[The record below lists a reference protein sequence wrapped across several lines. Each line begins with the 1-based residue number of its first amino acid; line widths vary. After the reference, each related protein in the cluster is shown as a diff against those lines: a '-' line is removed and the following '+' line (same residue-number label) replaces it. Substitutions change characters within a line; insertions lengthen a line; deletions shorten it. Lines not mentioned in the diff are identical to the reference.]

1 MKFLKL
7 ANLGDMDLWLSSN
20 FSNAARLQLIQLALF
35 SGFLGAAVCMGEVM
49 KKARSIIKPPDKGS

>member
-7 ANLGDMDLWLSSN
+7 ANLGDVDLWLSSN

-35 SGFLGAAVCMGEVM
+35 SGLLGGIVCMVEG
-49 KKARSIIKPPDKGS
+49 KSSKHNKA

>member
-7 ANLGDMDLWLSSN
+7 ANLGDVDLWLSSN

-35 SGFLGAAVCMGEVM
+35 SGFLGAAVCMGSHG
-49 KKARSIIKPPDKGS
+49 KSSKHNKAA

>member
-7 ANLGDMDLWLSSN
+7 ANLGDVDLWLSSN

-49 KKARSIIKPPDKGS
+49 EKARSIIKPPDKGS